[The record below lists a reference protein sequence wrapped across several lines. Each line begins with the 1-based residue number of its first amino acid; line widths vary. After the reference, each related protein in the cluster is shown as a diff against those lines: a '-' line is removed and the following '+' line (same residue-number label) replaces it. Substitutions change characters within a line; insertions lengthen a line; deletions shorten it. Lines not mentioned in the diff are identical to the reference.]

1 MRRSKAS
8 VSGPISPLDGRYQ
21 SQVGVLPEIFS
32 EQALMRRRCEVEL
45 RWLLALDE
53 LGVLPRLSGGE
64 WEAVRRGLQSFGPRD
79 FLGIKAHEAR
89 VRHDVK
95 ACELYLEGKLGLG
108 KGGRVHFGLTSEDV
122 NNLAYSLCL
131 EEHRQRALLP
141 KLSELC
147 RALCERVRR
156 WRDLPF
162 PASTHGQPASPTTA
176 GKELAVF
183 VARLLRQY
191 RQAVSHR
198 FLGKL
203 NGATGNWSALHAAFP
218 EVDWIG
224 VSRRFV
230 ESMGFV
236 HNVATT
242 QVEPHDSWGEYFDLC
257 RRVNLIV
264 LDLDVDVWLYV
275 SREWLRQAAAAGE
288 VGSSTM
294 PHKVNPIRFENS
306 EGNLSV
312 ANALL
317 VMLSERLSRSRMQRD
332 LSDSTVERNIGVAL
346 GHSWLGWSEAV
357 AGLSGVELDPERCV
371 EEISSH
377 PELVAEPVQTL
388 LRAHGVGEGYE
399 KLRELTR
406 GKRVTRRQME
416 VFLEGLEVPKE
427 LAARLRGVDVV
438 RYVGLAPVVCDAVLA
453 EAEEV
458 LGR

>member
-1 MRRSKAS
+1 
-8 VSGPISPLDGRYQ
+8 
-21 SQVGVLPEIFS
+21 
-32 EQALMRRRCEVEL
+32 
-45 RWLLALDE
+45 
-53 LGVLPRLSGGE
+53 
-64 WEAVRRGLQSFGPRD
+64 
-79 FLGIKAHEAR
+79 
-89 VRHDVK
+89 
-95 ACELYLEGKLGLG
+95 
-108 KGGRVHFGLTSEDV
+108 
-122 NNLAYSLCL
+122 
-131 EEHRQRALLP
+131 
-141 KLSELC
+141 
-147 RALCERVRR
+147 
-156 WRDLPF
+156 
-162 PASTHGQPASPTTA
+162 
-176 GKELAVF
+176 
-183 VARLLRQY
+183 
-191 RQAVSHR
+191 
-198 FLGKL
+198 
-203 NGATGNWSALHAAFP
+203 
-218 EVDWIG
+218 
-224 VSRRFV
+224 
-230 ESMGFV
+230 
-236 HNVATT
+236 VATT

-275 SREWLRQAAAAGE
+275 SRGWLRQAAAAGE

-357 AGLSGVELDPERCV
+357 GGLSGVELDLERCV

-416 VFLEGLEVPKE
+416 VFLAGLEVPKE